1 MTQVVRWR
9 ILKYLVP
16 VSGILCYLLRST
28 LYSSGVDEKGLLV
41 TGHWAATGLWLL
53 TALTA
58 GILFLLPSK
67 AQAKNIRVLYPPS
80 GISAAGAI
88 LAGVSFAICGIP
100 SPVGGNLG
108 LAEVVLRF
116 AGAGA
121 LACVGF
127 CRFTGRKPF
136 FLFHGIVCVY
146 LALRMICQYRLWC
159 ADPQLL
165 NYCFQLG
172 AYVSL
177 MFFAYQLAALDAGLP
192 NLRKLWATG
201 LAAVYLCSVSLPGS
215 GEGFFLLCC
224 GIWALTNLST
234 PVSCKNATLPNESDQ
249 EESQ

>member
-1 MTQVVRWR
+1 MAKAGRWH
-9 ILKYLVP
+9 ILKYL
-16 VSGILCYLLRST
+16 ILGCGVLGCLLRST
-28 LYSSGVDEKGLLV
+28 LYSSAVDEKGLLIS
-41 TGHWAATGLWLL
+41 GHWAEICLWAL

-67 AQAKNIRVLYPPS
+67 AQAKNIRVAYSPS

-88 LAGVSFAICGIP
+88 LAGVALAICAIP
-100 SPVGGNLG
+100 GFVGGTLG

-121 LACVGF
+121 LACTGF

-136 FLFHGIVCVY
+136 FLFHGTVCVY

-192 NLRKLWATG
+192 TPRKLWVTG

-215 GEGFFLLCC
+215 GEAFSCC
-224 GIWALTNLST
+224 AAASG
-234 PVSCKNATLPNESDQ
+234 P
-249 EESQ
+249 